1 MRKQLL
7 AAGIALTMVLTA
19 CSQSGEPGNSGD
31 SKNEAQSNT
40 TQAENSGSE
49 VSLKGKNVTF
59 ICPWDAGG
67 SSDAMTRKVAEMFG
81 KITGANTSV
90 ENQGGAGGTT
100 ATTDFI
106 GAATD
111 GTAICLEAVGV
122 FTLQPFVR
130 EVGYSIDDFTP
141 VVGLTTEPIVM
152 VASKASGVK
161 NMDELLAKGTVSYGY
176 NGAGSLMELCQK
188 KFFSMTEMT
197 ATGVAY
203 DGSNETVTALLGG
216 HIDVAVAHP
225 AEVLQYIETGDL
237 YPVGIFSA
245 QRDTREGLKDIPT
258 FIEMGYDVDMSVW
271 KFMMIPKGTP
281 EDMTA
286 YIVDALDQTVSSDE
300 FKEFCDSYTLLPTQ
314 QSTDEIIQRIKNE
327 AAVNQQLLNE

>member
-1 MRKQLL
+1 MKKHIL
-7 AAGIALTMVLTA
+7 LTA
-19 CSQSGEPGNSGD
+19 ALAVSMILSACGSAGNSG
-31 SKNEAQSNT
+31 SAGGNAAAQ
-40 TQAENSGSE
+40 ADGG
-49 VSLKGKNVTF
+49 VSLKGQNVTF

-100 ATTDFI
+100 ATTDFV

-141 VVGLTTEPIVM
+141 VAGLTTEPIVM

-161 NMDELLAKGTVSYGY
+161 NMEELLAKGSVSYGF

-188 KFFSMTEMT
+188 KFFSMTDLS
-197 ATGVAY
+197 ATGVSY
-203 DGSNETVTALLGG
+203 DGSSETIAAALGG

-225 AEVLQYIETGDL
+225 AEILQYIETGDL
-237 YPVGIFSA
+237 YPIGIFSA
-245 QRDTREGLKDIPT
+245 KRDTREKLKDIPT
-258 FIEMGYDVDMSVW
+258 FMEQGYDVDMSVW

-281 EDMTA
+281 EGMTN
-286 YIVDALDQTVSSDE
+286 YIIDVMDQIVTSED
-300 FKEFCDSYTLLPTQ
+300 FAEFCDSYTLLPTQ
-314 QSTDEIIQRIKNE
+314 QTSAGIVERIHNE
-327 AAVNQQLLNE
+327 AEVNKQLLGN

>member
-1 MRKQLL
+1 MKKMLL
-7 AAGIALTMVLTA
+7 SAALVMSMILSA
-19 CSQSGEPGNSGD
+19 CGLAGGTGSSGGAA
-31 SKNEAQSNT
+31 AQASDDG
-40 TQAENSGSE
+40 A
-49 VSLKGKNVTF
+49 SLKGQNVTF

-67 SSDAMTRKVAEMFG
+67 SSDAMTRKVAELFG

-100 ATTDFI
+100 ATTDFV

-141 VVGLTTEPIVM
+141 VTGLTTEPIVM
-152 VASKASGVK
+152 VASKNSGVK
-161 NMDELLAKGTVSYGY
+161 NMEELLAKGTVSYGF

-188 KFFSMTEMT
+188 KFFSMTDLS
-197 ATGVAY
+197 ATGVSY
-203 DGSNETVTALLGG
+203 DGSSETIAAALGG

-225 AEVLQYIETGDL
+225 AEILQYIKTGDL
-237 YPVGIFSA
+237 YPIGIFNA
-245 QRDTREGLKDIPT
+245 KRDTREGLDEIPA

-281 EDMTA
+281 EEMTA
-286 YIVDALDQTVSSDE
+286 YIIDVLDQVVSSDD
-300 FKEFCDSYTLLPTQ
+300 FAEFCDSYTLLPTQ
-314 QSTDEIIQRIKNE
+314 QTSAEIVERIHNE
-327 AAVNQQLLNE
+327 AEVNKQLLGN